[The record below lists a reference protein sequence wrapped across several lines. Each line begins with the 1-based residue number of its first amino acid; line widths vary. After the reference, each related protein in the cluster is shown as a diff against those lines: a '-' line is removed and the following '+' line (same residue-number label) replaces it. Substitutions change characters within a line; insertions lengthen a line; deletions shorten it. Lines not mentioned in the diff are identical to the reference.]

1 MFLSFNHSHLRS
13 DWGKWLPSVFIACDD
28 IFTIFRP
35 SGAER
40 PSRHNNVSGASVVF
54 ELAEWQRRAVALKF
68 PDQAVID
75 GKHCAAQSGQTFA
88 AINPATGQCLAN
100 VAACGEEDVDAAV
113 RNARQVFEAGT
124 WSQRPPAERKQVLL
138 RLADLLMT
146 HREELALLDS
156 LNMGKPVL
164 DAYNIDVP
172 GAAGVFRWYAEAID
186 KLYDQ
191 VAPSAPNVLATITR
205 EALGVVAAVVPWNF
219 PLDMAAWKLAPAL
232 AAGNSIILKPAEQSP
247 FSALRLAEL
256 ALEAGLPP
264 GALNVLP
271 GLGEQTGKAL
281 GLHADVDCLVFTGST
296 QVGKYFMQYSA
307 QSNLKQ
313 VWLECGG
320 KSANLVFADCQDLD
334 LAAEKAAFGIFFNQ
348 GEVCSAN
355 SRLLVERSIH
365 DEFVE
370 RLQAQAERWLPGD
383 PLDPQS
389 SAGAIVD
396 DKQTA
401 SIMRFIRSAEQS
413 GATRVCGGQQR
424 RFNGSDNFIEPTI
437 FTGVTADMPLF
448 REEVF
453 GPVLAVTPFDNEEE
467 AVRLANDSVYG
478 LAASL
483 WTDDLNRAHRVARQL
498 RAGTVSVNTVD
509 ALDVTVPFG
518 GGKQSGFGRDLS
530 LHSFDKYTQLKTTW
544 FQLR

>member
-1 MFLSFNHSHLRS
+1 M
-13 DWGKWLPSVFIACDD
+13 
-28 IFTIFRP
+28 
-35 SGAER
+35 
-40 PSRHNNVSGASVVF
+40 F
-54 ELAEWQRRAVALKF
+54 ELAEWQRQAVALKF
-68 PDQAVID
+68 PDKAVIN
-75 GKHCAAQSGQTFA
+75 GQHCAAQSGQTFA
-88 AINPATGQCLAN
+88 AINPATGRLLAN
-100 VAACGEEDVDAAV
+100 VAACGEDDVDATVA
-113 RNARQVFEAGT
+113 NARQVFEAGI
-124 WSQRPPAERKQVLL
+124 WAQRPPAERKQVLL
-138 RLADLLMT
+138 RLADLLME

-156 LNMGKPVL
+156 LNMGKPVM

-172 GAAGVFRWYAEAID
+172 GAAGVFRWYAESID

-191 VAPSAPNVLATITR
+191 IAPGAANVLATITR

-232 AAGNSIILKPAEQSP
+232 AAGNSVILKPAEQSP

-264 GALNVLP
+264 GVLNVLP

-281 GLHADVDCLVFTGST
+281 GLHPDVDCLVFTGST

-320 KSANLVFADCQDLD
+320 KSANLVFADCKDLD

-370 RLQAQAERWLPGD
+370 RLKAQAELWLPGD

-389 SAGAIVD
+389 RAGAIVD
-396 DKQTA
+396 QRQTA
-401 SIMRFIRSAEQS
+401 SIMRAIRGAEQA
-413 GATRVCGGQQR
+413 GASLVFGGRQR
-424 RFNGSDNFIEPTI
+424 RLNGSDNFIEPTI
-437 FTGVTADMPLF
+437 FTGVSADMPLF

-453 GPVLAVTPFDNEEE
+453 GPVLAVVPFDDEDE

-483 WTDDLNRAHRVARQL
+483 WTDDLHRAHRVARRL